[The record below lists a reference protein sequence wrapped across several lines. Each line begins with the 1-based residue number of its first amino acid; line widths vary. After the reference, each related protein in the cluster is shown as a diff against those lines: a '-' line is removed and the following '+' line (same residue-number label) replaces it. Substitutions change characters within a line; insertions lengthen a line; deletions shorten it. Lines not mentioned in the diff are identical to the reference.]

1 MHWFRVLL
9 LSLFVAASAVS
20 RSNAQ
25 HDMSS
30 PTGRKAVTLEPGLG
44 NVHWPVS
51 TKNAQAQRFFDQGMK
66 YVYGFNHESAVRS
79 FQHATQL
86 DPDLGM
92 GYWGAALALGPNIN
106 LDVDPDREKQA
117 YESVHAAIAHEA
129 HASAKE
135 RALFAALAK
144 RYSNDPKADLKKLAA
159 DYSAAMGALT
169 KTYPDD
175 LDIATLYAESLMD
188 LHPWKF
194 WSHDGK
200 PNEGTAEIVS
210 VLESVLRRNP
220 NHLGANHYYVHAIE
234 ASPHPERALASAE
247 RLKTLAPMSGHLVH
261 MPAHIYQRTGNYA
274 GAALA
279 NTKAAET
286 DRVFMKH
293 HGAEGIYAA
302 MYYNHN
308 LQFGLASYAMTGR
321 FAEAKKMA
329 DEFSANATAMAR
341 EMPPAEAAASSTLLV
356 LARFGRWGD
365 ILRQKPVDVGP
376 LSATFSHFARGSAF
390 ARLGDVA
397 GAESEQK
404 AFEAA
409 RTTVPD
415 DPGFY
420 QNSERAVAEVAV
432 HVLAGRIAEA
442 RGDSR
447 AAILE
452 YTKAVEKEDALD
464 YDEPAD
470 WFYPTR
476 ETLGAALLRAG
487 RFEDAEK
494 VFRADLAHNKRN
506 PRSIYGLAAALHAQ
520 KKDAA
525 PVTAEFRG
533 MWEGGRL
540 NLADY

>member
-1 MHWFRVLL
+1 MRLTRLL
-9 LSLFVAASAVS
+9 ILSLTVAASAL
-20 RSNAQ
+20 AQ
-25 HDMSS
+25 HDMTSHDAAT
-30 PTGRKAVTLEPGLG
+30 PVTIEPGLG

-51 TKNAQAQRFFDQGMK
+51 TKNAEAQRFFDQGMK
-66 YVYGFNHESAVRS
+66 YLYGFNHESAVRS
-79 FQHATQL
+79 FQRATQL
-86 DPDLGM
+86 DPDLAM
-92 GYWGAALALGPNIN
+92 GYWGTALALGPNIN
-106 LDVDPDREKQA
+106 LDVDPEREKQA
-117 YESVHAAIAHEA
+117 YDSVLAALAHEA

-135 RALFAALAK
+135 RGLFAALAR
-144 RYSNDPKADLKKLAA
+144 RYSNDPKADLKKLAV
-159 DYSAAMGALT
+159 DYSAAMGAVM
-169 KTYPDD
+169 KKYPDD

-194 WSHDGK
+194 WSHDGR
-200 PNEGTAEIVS
+200 PNEGTTEIVS

-220 NHLGANHYYVHAIE
+220 NHLGANHYYVHAME

-247 RLKTLAPMSGHLVH
+247 RLKTMAPMSGHLVH
-261 MPAHIYQRTGNYA
+261 MPAHIYERTGNYA

-286 DRVFMKH
+286 DRVFMKN

-308 LQFGLASYAMTGR
+308 LQFGLASYAMIGR
-321 FAEAKKMA
+321 FAEAKTMA
-329 DEFSANATAMAR
+329 DEFAANATAMAK

-356 LARFGRWGD
+356 LVRYGRWGD
-365 ILRQKPVDVGP
+365 ILREKPVDVGP
-376 LSATFSHFARGSAF
+376 LSSAFSHFARGSAF
-390 ARLGDVA
+390 AKLGDVA
-397 GAESEQK
+397 GAESEQR

-420 QNSERAVAEVAV
+420 QNSERAIAEVAV

-447 AAILE
+447 QAIAE
-452 YTKAVEKEDALD
+452 YTEAVEKEDALD

-487 RFEDAEK
+487 RYAEAEK
-494 VFRADLAHNKRN
+494 AFRADLTRNKHN
-506 PRSIYGLAAALHAQ
+506 PRSLFGLAAALRAQ

-525 PVTAEFRG
+525 PVTAEFGRV
-533 MWEGGRL
+533 WEGGKL
-540 NLADY
+540 GLADY

>member
-1 MHWFRVLL
+1 MRMLRVLL
-9 LSLFVAASAVS
+9 LSLVVPSLLL
-20 RSNAQ
+20 AQ
-25 HDMSS
+25 HDI
-30 PTGRKAVTLEPGLG
+30 PPQGNPKPVTLEPGLG

-51 TKNAQAQRFFDQGMK
+51 TKNAEAQRFFDQGMK
-66 YVYGFNHESAVRS
+66 YVYGFNHESAVNS
-79 FQHATQL
+79 FQRATQL
-86 DPDLGM
+86 DPELAM

-106 LDVDPDREKQA
+106 LDVDPDREKQGFD
-117 YESVHAAIAHEA
+117 YIQAARAHET

-135 RALFAALAK
+135 RGLIAALSK
-144 RYSNDPKADLKKLAA
+144 RYSNDPKADLKKLAV
-159 DYSAAMGALT
+159 DYSEAMGVLT
-169 KTYPDD
+169 KNYPND
-175 LDIATLYAESLMD
+175 LDVATLYAESLMD

-194 WSHDGK
+194 WSLDGK
-200 PNEGTAEIVS
+200 PNAGATEIVS
-210 VLESVLRRNP
+210 VLESVLRHNP
-220 NHLGANHYYVHAIE
+220 NHLGANHYYVHAVE
-234 ASPHPERALASAE
+234 ASPHPERALASAD

-286 DRVFMKH
+286 DRVYMKH

-308 LQFGLASYAMTGR
+308 LQFGLASYAMMGR

-329 DEFSANATAMAR
+329 DEFAADATAMAK
-341 EMPPAEAAASSTLLV
+341 EMPPAEAASASTLLLLV
-356 LARFGRWGD
+356 RFGRWGD
-365 ILRQKPVDVGP
+365 ILREKPVDVGP
-376 LSATFSHFARGSAF
+376 LSSTFSHFARGSAF

-404 AFEAA
+404 ALETSRAN
-409 RTTVPD
+409 VPD

-420 QNSERAVAEVAV
+420 QNSEKAIAEVAV

-447 AAILE
+447 QAIAE
-452 YTKAVEKEDALD
+452 YTSAIAKEDALD
-464 YDEPAD
+464 YDDPAD

-476 ETLGAALLRAG
+476 ETLGATLLNAG
-487 RFEDAEK
+487 RDAEAER
-494 VFRADLAHNKRN
+494 VFRADLTRNKHN
-506 PRSIYGLAAALHAQ
+506 PRSLYGLATTLRAQ

-525 PVTAEFRG
+525 PVTAEFGR
-533 MWEGGRL
+533 MWEGGKL

>member
-1 MHWFRVLL
+1 MRLFRVLL
-9 LSLFVAASAVS
+9 VSLIVAASA
-20 RSNAQ
+20 RAQ
-25 HDMSS
+25 HDMPSHDGAK
-30 PTGRKAVTLEPGLG
+30 PVTLETGLG

-51 TKNAQAQRFFDQGMK
+51 TKNAEAQRFFDQGMK

-79 FQHATQL
+79 FQRATQL
-86 DPDLGM
+86 DPDLAM

-117 YESVHAAIAHEA
+117 YDSVHAALAHEA

-135 RALFAALAK
+135 RDLFAALAK
-144 RYSNDPKADLKKLAA
+144 RYSNDPKADLKKLAV

-169 KTYPDD
+169 KKYPDD

-200 PNEGTAEIVS
+200 PNDGTAEIVS

-220 NHLGANHYYVHAIE
+220 NHLGANHYYVHAVE

-261 MPAHIYQRTGNYA
+261 MPAHIFQRTGNYA

-308 LQFGLASYAMTGR
+308 LQFGLASYAMIGR

-329 DEFSANATAMAR
+329 DEFSANAAAMAK
-341 EMPPAEAAASSTLLV
+341 EMPPAEGAASNTLLV
-356 LARFGRWGD
+356 LVRFGRWGD
-365 ILRQKPVDVGP
+365 ILREKPVDVGP
-376 LSATFSHFARGSAF
+376 LSSAFSHFARGSAF
-390 ARLGDVA
+390 AKLGDVA

-409 RTTVPD
+409 RANVPD

-420 QNSERAVAEVAV
+420 QNSERAIIEVAV

-447 AAILE
+447 QAIAE
-452 YTKAVEKEDALD
+452 YTEAVAKEDALD

-476 ETLGAALLRAG
+476 ETLGATLLRAG
-487 RFEDAEK
+487 RAADAER
-494 VFRADLAHNKRN
+494 VFRSDLARNKRN
-506 PRSIYGLAAALHAQ
+506 PRSLYGLAAALRAQ
-520 KKDAA
+520 KKDAGS
-525 PVTAEFRG
+525 VTAEFG
-533 MWEGGRL
+533 GVWEGGKL
-540 NLADY
+540 NLVDF

>member
-1 MHWFRVLL
+1 MRLIRLL
-9 LSLFVAASAVS
+9 ALSLIVAASAITQG
-20 RSNAQ
+20 NAQ

-30 PTGRKAVTLEPGLG
+30 PNGAKPVTLEPGLG
-44 NVHWPVS
+44 NVHWRVS
-51 TKNAQAQRFFDQGMK
+51 TKNAEAQRFFDQGMK

-86 DPDLGM
+86 DPDLAM

-106 LDVDPDREKQA
+106 LDVDADREKQA
-117 YESVHAAIAHEA
+117 YDSVHAALAHEA
-129 HASAKE
+129 HATAKE
-135 RALFAALAK
+135 RDLFAALAK

-159 DYSAAMGALT
+159 DYSVAMRALM
-169 KTYPDD
+169 KKYPDD

-200 PNEGTAEIVS
+200 PNAGTTEIVS

-220 NHLGANHYYVHAIE
+220 NHLGANHYYIHAVE
-234 ASPHPERALASAE
+234 ASPHPERALASAD

-286 DRVFMKH
+286 DRVYMKH
-293 HGAEGIYAA
+293 HGTDGIYAA

-308 LQFGLASYAMTGR
+308 LQFGLASYAMMGR

-329 DEFSANATAMAR
+329 DEFSADATAMAK
-341 EMPPAEAAASSTLLV
+341 EMPPAEAAAASTLLLLV
-356 LARFGRWGD
+356 RFGRWGD
-365 ILRQKPVDVGP
+365 ILREKPVDVGP
-376 LSATFSHFARGSAF
+376 LSSTFSHFARGSAF

-404 AFEAA
+404 ALETSRAN
-409 RTTVPD
+409 VPD

-420 QNSERAVAEVAV
+420 QNSEKAIAEVAV
-432 HVLAGRIAEA
+432 HVLAGRIAEG

-447 AAILE
+447 QAITE

-476 ETLGAALLRAG
+476 ETLGATLLHAG
-487 RFEDAEK
+487 RDAEAER
-494 VFRADLAHNKRN
+494 VFRADLARNKHN
-506 PRSIYGLAAALHAQ
+506 PRSLYGLAATLRAQ

-533 MWEGGRL
+533 MWEGGKL

>member
-1 MHWFRVLL
+1 MRLIRLL
-9 LSLFVAASAVS
+9 ALSLIVAASAIAQGNV
-20 RSNAQ
+20 Q

-30 PTGRKAVTLEPGLG
+30 PNDPKAVILEPGLG
-44 NVHWPVS
+44 NVHWHVS
-51 TKNAQAQRFFDQGMK
+51 TKNAEAQRFFDQGMK
-66 YVYGFNHESAVRS
+66 YLYGFNHESAVRS

-86 DPDLGM
+86 DPDLAM

-106 LDVDPDREKQA
+106 LDVDADREKQA
-117 YESVHAAIAHEA
+117 YDSVHAALAHEA
-129 HASAKE
+129 HATASE
-135 RALFAALAK
+135 RGLFAALAK

-159 DYSAAMGALT
+159 DYSAAMRALT
-169 KTYPDD
+169 KKYPDD

-200 PNEGTAEIVS
+200 PNAGTTEIVS

-220 NHLGANHYYVHAIE
+220 NHLGANHSYVHAVE
-234 ASPHPERALASAE
+234 ASPHPERALASAD

-279 NTKAAET
+279 NTKAAEA
-286 DRVFMKH
+286 DRVYMKH

-308 LQFGLASYAMTGR
+308 LQFGLASYAMLGR

-329 DEFSANATAMAR
+329 DEFAADATAMAK
-341 EMPPAEAAASSTLLV
+341 EMPPAEAASASTLLLLV
-356 LARFGRWGD
+356 RFGRWGD
-365 ILRQKPVDVGP
+365 ILREKPVDVGP
-376 LSATFSHFARGSAF
+376 LSSTFSHFARGSAF

-404 AFEAA
+404 ALEKSRAN
-409 RTTVPD
+409 VPD

-420 QNSERAVAEVAV
+420 QNSEKAIAEVAV

-447 AAILE
+447 QAIAE

-476 ETLGAALLRAG
+476 ETLGATLLRAG
-487 RFEDAEK
+487 RDAEAER
-494 VFRADLAHNKRN
+494 VFRADLARNKHN
-506 PRSIYGLAAALHAQ
+506 PRSLYALAAALRAQ

-525 PVTAEFRG
+525 PVTAEFRR
-533 MWEGGRL
+533 MWEGGKL